1 MAASY
6 NLGLSVF
13 YGIVEQ
19 SVANEN
25 DQPVLVHAGNVVLE
39 TVRMFFYETND
50 IIVSIDRRFETTH
63 AIGRDK
69 ELVPMNALAI
79 AVKTHL

>member
-1 MAASY
+1 
-6 NLGLSVF
+6 
-13 YGIVEQ
+13 
-19 SVANEN
+19 
-25 DQPVLVHAGNVVLE
+25 
-39 TVRMFFYETND
+39 MFFDETDD

-79 AVKTHL
+79 AVQSYI